1 MSALLH
7 VRELAI
13 AFETPKGPVR
23 ALDGVDLDLGTA
35 QSLGIVGESGSGKS
49 TLGLAIGRLLPLN
62 SRREGGDLMIDGH
75 SVFDLADAD
84 IRSLRRRD
92 IGFVFQNPMTALNP
106 TMRVGKQVARALG
119 EGAGKSRVHALM
131 GRVGLPEP
139 TRVAKSFPHQLSGG
153 MAQRVAIGM
162 AIARDPRLLVCD
174 EPTASLDTSIR
185 DQILDLLLSLPSLI
199 GASVIIL
206 SHDLRAIAKHCD
218 AVAVM
223 YGGRVVEYGTS
234 RDVFDAPGHPY
245 TRALMAAAPGA
256 EESGGTLEPIPGFQP
271 VQRERSEACAFEPRC
286 HWAIDR
292 CLGERPEAR
301 IVAGQTVLCH
311 RAEEV
316 AADTAVPPR
325 SEVTA

>member
-7 VRELAI
+7 VRGLAI
-13 AFETPKGPVR
+13 TFETPKGPVR
-23 ALDGVDLDLGTA
+23 ALDGVDLDLGSA

-62 SRREGGDLMIDGH
+62 SRREGGDLMIGGD
-75 SVFDLADAD
+75 SVFDLADAE
-84 IRSLRRRD
+84 IRGLRRRD

-106 TMRVGKQVARALG
+106 TMRVGKQMARALG
-119 EGAGKSRVHALM
+119 KGAGRAQVHALM

-139 TRVAKSFPHQLSGG
+139 VRVARSFPHQLSGG

-174 EPTASLDTSIR
+174 EPTASLDASIR
-185 DQILDLLLSLPSLI
+185 DQILDLLLSLPSQI

-234 RDVFDAPGHPY
+234 RDVFDTPCHPY

-256 EESGGTLEPIPGFQP
+256 EGSDGMLEPIPGFQP
-271 VQRERSEACAFEPRC
+271 VLRERSELCAFEPRC
-286 HWAIDR
+286 GWAIDR
-292 CLGERPEAR
+292 CNSERPETR
-301 IVAGQTVLCH
+301 IVADQTVLCH
-311 RAEEV
+311 RAGEV
-316 AADTAVPPR
+316 AADSALSGR
-325 SEVTA
+325 NEASA